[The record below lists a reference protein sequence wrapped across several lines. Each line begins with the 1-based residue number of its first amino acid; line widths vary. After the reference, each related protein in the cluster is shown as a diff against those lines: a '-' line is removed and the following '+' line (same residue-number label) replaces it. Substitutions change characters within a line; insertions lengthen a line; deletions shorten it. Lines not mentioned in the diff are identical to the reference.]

1 MNERKTWRKINAK
14 AVIYPHDHTGAPP
27 RSSVNDELQT
37 VGPTKLIPAIKNPFI
52 LGPRSESV
60 KLCYQRGPIVGS
72 GCFGLVFKVKIR
84 KFGFRLDE
92 HFQSNSNMDQAALKI
107 VVVKRREN
115 RELSILKTLNHENIV
130 KLHFYSFSRHDVDH
144 EEAADGPM
152 EEVCLNMFFEFMPL
166 SLFDEIQSHPQGLSH
181 GTSLKYLEQLAIGL
195 QYLHDHVHVCHRDI
209 KPSNLLVSADRSCLK
224 ICDFGSATVLSA
236 RQTHVSYVCSRYYRA
251 PELLLGSED
260 YDERIDI
267 WSVGCVLGEMIG
279 AQVVFKGEDNMDQL
293 VEIIHVLGTLEEDV
307 LTEMKVPIKFLDQ
320 SVLASRLTGTFP
332 ERLQT
337 QLQEHRPDAIFE
349 GVLQILCDILQ
360 YIPQKRPRAVDI
372 LYNLAALP

>member
-14 AVIYPHDHTGAPP
+14 AVIYPQDHALPLPSP
-27 RSSVNDELQT
+27 RSSACDGLQGFCS
-37 VGPTKLIPAIKNPFI
+37 VKLLPGGAGGGSIKNPFI
-52 LGPRSESV
+52 LAPRSEAV

-130 KLHFYSFSRHDVDH
+130 KLHFYSFSRHDVDN
-144 EEAADGPM
+144 EDTDGPI
-152 EEVCLNMFFEFMPL
+152 EEICLNMFFEFMPF
-166 SLFDEIQSHPQGLSH
+166 SLYDEIQNHPQGLPH
-181 GTSLKYLEQLAIGL
+181 EASLKYLEQLAIGL
-195 QYLHDHVHVCHRDI
+195 QYLHDQVHVCHRDI
-209 KPSNLLVSADRSCLK
+209 KPSNLLISADRTLLK
-224 ICDFGSATVLSA
+224 ICDFGSATVLSS
-236 RQTHVSYVCSRYYRA
+236 RDTNVSYVCSRYYRA

-279 AQVVFKGEDNMDQL
+279 AQVVFKVRVTLFIHYKRNCLLSWL
-293 VEIIHVLGTLEEDV
+293 V
-307 LTEMKVPIKFLDQ
+307 VPNV
-320 SVLASRLTGTFP
+320 SVIGWS
-332 ERLQT
+332 
-337 QLQEHRPDAIFE
+337 
-349 GVLQILCDILQ
+349 
-360 YIPQKRPRAVDI
+360 
-372 LYNLAALP
+372 